1 MKVLF
6 AWLFLLQAIFHAT
19 NLFVQEGG
27 KPMGIVLIAV
37 GRIDC
42 QVMERLRDDLST
54 ALNREVSLG
63 KEMPEPEYA
72 FHEKRNQYLSTAILK
87 ILMKQKEYASCEK
100 VLGIADHDLY
110 VPELNFVF
118 GEAGRK
124 AAVISLTRLRQEF
137 YGMPEDKHLFY
148 RRALTEAVH
157 ELGHT
162 YGLSHCSNPGCV
174 MFFSNSLP
182 DTDRKGFEFCPGCKD
197 KLLKSF

>member
-1 MKVLF
+1 VRGVFVCLLLSSLYLNDLF
-6 AWLFLLQAIFHAT
+6 KQKSMRAADIL
-19 NLFVQEGG
+19 
-27 KPMGIVLIAV
+27 LIAIGKV
-37 GRIDC
+37 DIK
-42 QVMERLRDDLST
+42 VIERLRDDLST

-63 KEMPEPEYA
+63 KEMPEPDYA
-72 FHEKRNQYLSTAILK
+72 FHEKSNQYLSTAILK
-87 ILMKQKEYASCEK
+87 ILLKQKEYASCEK
-100 VLGIADHDLY
+100 VLGIADHDLH

>member
-1 MKVLF
+1 
-6 AWLFLLQAIFHAT
+6 
-19 NLFVQEGG
+19 
-27 KPMGIVLIAV
+27 MGIVLITV
-37 GRIDC
+37 GRIDR

-63 KEMPEPEYA
+63 KEMPEPDYA
-72 FHEKRNQYLSTAILK
+72 LNAKRNQYLSTTIVRRMLKETTYAEYEK
-87 ILMKQKEYASCEK
+87 ILG
-100 VLGIADHDLY
+100 VVDHDLY

-182 DTDRKGFEFCPGCKD
+182 DTDRKGFDFCQSCRGRVK
-197 KLLKSF
+197 